1 MKPRLVTRL
10 AASVA
15 LALALVAASP
25 SARADDAA
33 PVAASDASAPPELA
47 RLVQL
52 VATQFPAVLAAD
64 KDRAIAEG
72 DLLAAKGGFDPSFR
86 TRAAWLPEGYY
97 KNGRLDSIVTQP
109 TPLWGTSVFAG
120 YRVGAG
126 SFPVYDG
133 KAITGDYGEVR
144 GGVNVP
150 LWRDGPIDARRA
162 ALWSAELGPK
172 IAEASAHAQRIEVVR
187 ALTIRYWT
195 WVEAGKA
202 VEVARAQLRLAEER
216 DEGLAERVRRGDLA
230 EVERLENQRVLAARR
245 AAVVQVERAREGA
258 RLELAMYLQGVQG
271 APTLG
276 DRAPDLPEPGPAR
289 PGPAGDETARA
300 LARRPDVARIA
311 AQRQQIGYEM
321 DLARNQ
327 TRPAIDLQAAI
338 SKDVGPTPDN
348 LRPLDLEVGVVV
360 DIPVLARTGR
370 GKLDAATAKLDK
382 LDLQARALKARIAA
396 DVADAIVAE
405 GAARERLA
413 LARAELAVAQ
423 RLARAERDALDLG
436 TSTLLIVNLREQAVA
451 DAAYKE
457 IAALAD
463 YHRAVAVYQA
473 ATATQPI
480 AAR

>member
-1 MKPRLVTRL
+1 MKSRLVPRIVSL
-10 AASVA
+10 ATLA
-15 LALALVAASP
+15 LALATGSAS
-25 SARADDAA
+25 AEEAA
-33 PVAASDASAPPELA
+33 PPTMVPSRAETPPDLD

-52 VATQFPAVLAAD
+52 VATQFPTVLAAE
-64 KDRAIAEG
+64 KDRAVAEG
-72 DLLAAKGGFDPSFR
+72 DLLAAKGGFDPLFR

-97 KNGRLDSIVTQP
+97 KNGRLDSVVTQP

-133 KAITGDYGEVR
+133 KAITGDYGELR

-172 IAEASAHAQRIEVVR
+172 IAEAGARAQRIEVVR

-202 VEVARAQLRLAEER
+202 LEVARAQLRLAEER

-258 RLELAMYLQGVQG
+258 RLELAMYLQGIQG

-276 DRAPDLPEPGPAR
+276 DRTPDLPEPGPAR
-289 PGPAGDETARA
+289 PGSANEETSRA

-311 AQRQQIGYEM
+311 AQKQQVGYEM

-327 TRPAIDLQAAI
+327 TRPAIDLQAAV

-348 LRPLDLEVGVVV
+348 LRPVDLELGVVV
-360 DIPVLARTGR
+360 DIPILARPGR
-370 GKLDAATAKLDK
+370 GKLEAATAKLDK
-382 LDLQARALKARIAA
+382 LDLQAQALKARIAA

-405 GAARERLA
+405 NAARERLT
-413 LARAELAVAQ
+413 LARAELAVAR
-423 RLARAERDALDLG
+423 RLAQAERDALDLG

-451 DAAYKE
+451 DAAFKE

-463 YHRAVAVYQA
+463 FHRAVAVYQA